1 MESGEFF
8 SWERFFTHLLV
19 QETKDA
25 YLRYT
30 KAESNDAYL
39 NGRVLESVLAAMEQV
54 GSLLLRQ
61 GEAAT
66 ERDGPRDRAETSNDL
81 GLTAPQFDSTYPRV
95 RMAEFS
101 TSQVPLYAIV
111 FNTAGG

>member
-8 SWERFFTHLLV
+8 GWERFFTHLLV

-30 KAESNDAYL
+30 KAESNGAYL
-39 NGRVLESVLAAMEQV
+39 NGRVLESVLAAMGQV

-66 ERDGPRDRAETSNDL
+66 ERDDPRDRAETSSDL
-81 GLTAPQFDSTYPRV
+81 VLPPHSSTQLILVCGRQSFQHRKFPS
-95 RMAEFS
+95 M
-101 TSQVPLYAIV
+101 L
-111 FNTAGG
+111 